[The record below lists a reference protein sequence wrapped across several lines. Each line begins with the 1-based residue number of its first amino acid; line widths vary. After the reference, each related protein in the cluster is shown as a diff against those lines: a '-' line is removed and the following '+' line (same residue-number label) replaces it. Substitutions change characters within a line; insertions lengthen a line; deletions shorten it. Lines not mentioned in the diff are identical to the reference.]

1 MERPRGPGDRGKKKE
16 KMSLALFSRPKSK
29 RSYTLDLFFLA
40 RLPLVKI
47 VQTGRSLLPVNV
59 MWRGPRKRVEY
70 VQVEEEGGK
79 EIEEGGVLLG
89 VRLFRPGTGPEKAI
103 NKWLPHLK
111 GGPPVRFQLRDR
123 FPLPL
128 FPRSPPFVSSRLSP
142 SFRFAV
148 LRLPWSSDR
157 HRPTRPGE
165 LVASRWW
172 FGFSW
177 CRVLDRSLA
186 ACSEARAASQR

>member
-1 MERPRGPGDRGKKKE
+1 MERPRGPGDRGGKKE

-70 VQVEEEGGK
+70 VQVEEEGGE

-123 FPLPL
+123 FSPPPPPLSPFSSVCFVSPLPL
-128 FPRSPPFVSSRLSP
+128 FSLC
-142 SFRFAV
+142 
-148 LRLPWSSDR
+148 
-157 HRPTRPGE
+157 RPEVT
-165 LVASRWW
+165 LV
-172 FGFSW
+172 
-177 CRVLDRSLA
+177 V
-186 ACSEARAASQR
+186 